1 MCTHTHEQS
10 IFSNRQFACQRRT
23 GNSHIDDGREKKI
36 PKYKKQK
43 EKKKNQLKL
52 IKNFLLPNYAYK
64 NTKIPARSTKKF
76 CKNKNVLKTLCKLG
90 QISSRFANNLRRETE
105 KKKGEQKTKVKTVET
120 LEKWDEKL
128 HQTHLVSFNGLFTMQ
143 FVRFLIKWATRK
155 VATRPRQRQLFRQEV
170 SSV

>member
-1 MCTHTHEQS
+1 MCRAYFR
-10 IFSNRQFACQRRT
+10 ID
-23 GNSHIDDGREKKI
+23 NSHVNAELVIRILMMGEKRKSQNTKNI
-36 PKYKKQK
+36 KKK
-43 EKKKNQLKL
+43 KKKNQLKL

-105 KKKGEQKTKVKTVET
+105 KKGEQKTKVKTVET